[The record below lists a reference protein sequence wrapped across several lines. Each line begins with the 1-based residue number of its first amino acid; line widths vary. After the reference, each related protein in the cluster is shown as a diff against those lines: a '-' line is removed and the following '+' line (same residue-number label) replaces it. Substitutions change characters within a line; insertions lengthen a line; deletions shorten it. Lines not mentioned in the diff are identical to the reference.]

1 MFLAMRIKESRL
13 KQNLTQQ
20 ELGDLLK
27 VSKVS
32 VCLWEKGVKKPSS
45 KNLLQLSKVL
55 NVPLEYLIGNDSYV
69 ISEDNQSYGLMMA
82 KEEIEI
88 LREIK
93 KHDKLYKDFLDN
105 PSRVI
110 ERIEKKLY
118 WYK

>member
-45 KNLLQLSKVL
+45 KNLLQLSKIL

-88 LREIK
+88 IKELRN
-93 KHDKLYKDFLDN
+93 HNKLYTTLLEN
-105 PSRVI
+105 PKRTFD
-110 ERIEKKLY
+110 RIDKNLF
-118 WYK
+118 

>member
-20 ELGDLLK
+20 ELGDLLN

-32 VCLWEKGVKKPSS
+32 VCLWEKGIKKPSS
-45 KNLLQLSKVL
+45 KNLLQLSKIL

-69 ISEDNQSYGLMMA
+69 ISESNQSYGLMMA

-88 LREIK
+88 IKELR
-93 KHDKLYKDFLDN
+93 KHNKLYETLLEN
-105 PSRVI
+105 PKRTFD
-110 ERIEKKLY
+110 RIDKNLF
-118 WYK
+118 